1 MASTSALGPAQTS
14 TAAGPNFEAPPV
26 HGNPLLDLGRFE
38 KSNRPSQE
46 GLLDLGL
53 FEISK
58 GPSQQGL
65 LDLGLFE
72 ISNGPSQ
79 QGLLDIGLFEISNGP
94 SQVIAKTL

>member
-1 MASTSALGPAQTS
+1 M
-14 TAAGPNFEAPPV
+14 
-26 HGNPLLDLGRFE
+26 
-38 KSNRPSQE
+38 
-46 GLLDLGL
+46 DLGL

-65 LDLGLFE
+65 LDFRFFE

-79 QGLLDIGLFEISNGP
+79 QGLGASSPMLGHCQHVKKWPQNFEFSKGPSQQGPLDIGLFEISNGP